1 MTSVGSDDIAATMVP
16 RPFHAGTYEGAPLGA
31 GDRIVVAASRGAR

>member
-1 MTSVGSDDIAATMVP
+1 LHDAVKWGDIADIT
-16 RPFHAGTYEGAPLGA
+16 AGTYEGAPLGQ